1 MHKFNTN
8 CVTPCIKLLQSILL
22 LTKSDKTIQ
31 ILLADDDA
39 VDRELFA
46 EALKSTRVK
55 HKLNEVGGGE
65 EVFTH
70 LQSSIVKPDIIIL
83 DLNMPVKDGRETLK
97 ELKAN
102 KNFKSIPVMILS
114 TSNSHFDV
122 TFSYDHG
129 ASLFLTKPHS
139 FHDLVEMIDTL
150 LSLCSKYVSF
160 QQA

>member
-1 MHKFNTN
+1 M
-8 CVTPCIKLLQSILL
+8 IKAE
-22 LTKSDKTIQ
+22 KTIE

-55 HKLNEVGGGE
+55 HKLNEVQGGE

-70 LQSSIVKPDIIIL
+70 LASASSRPDLIIL
-83 DLNMPVKDGRETLK
+83 DLNMPVKDGRETLR
-97 ELKAN
+97 ELKAD
-102 KNFKSIPVMILS
+102 KNFNFIPVIILS

-122 TFSYDHG
+122 RYSYDHG

-139 FHDLVEMIDTL
+139 FHDLVEMLDTL
-150 LSLCSKYVSF
+150 LTLSSKYVSF
-160 QQA
+160 AHA

>member
-1 MHKFNTN
+1 
-8 CVTPCIKLLQSILL
+8 
-22 LTKSDKTIQ
+22 LTKANKTIQ

-39 VDRELFA
+39 VDRELFS

-55 HKLNEVGGGE
+55 FRLEEVQGGE

-70 LQSSIVKPDIIIL
+70 LNSTSVKPDLIVL

-102 KNFKSIPVMILS
+102 KNFKYIPVIILS

-122 TFSYDHG
+122 LFSYDNG

-139 FHDLVEMIDTL
+139 FHDLVEMLDLL
-150 LSLCSKYVSF
+150 LSLSSKYISF
-160 QQA
+160 ANN

>member
-1 MHKFNTN
+1 ML
-8 CVTPCIKLLQSILL
+8 KL
-22 LTKSDKTIQ
+22 DKTIE

-39 VDRELFA
+39 VDRELFS

-55 HKLNEVGGGE
+55 YKLAEVPGGE

-70 LQSSIVKPDIIIL
+70 LNANSNKPDLIIL

-102 KNFKSIPVMILS
+102 TNFKCIPVIILS
-114 TSNSHFDV
+114 TSNSHFDIRY
-122 TFSYDHG
+122 SYDYG

-139 FHDLVEMIDTL
+139 FRDLVEMLDLLITL
-150 LSLCSKYVSF
+150 SSKYVSF
-160 QQA
+160 HHE

>member
-1 MHKFNTN
+1 LAKPN
-8 CVTPCIKLLQSILL
+8 
-22 LTKSDKTIQ
+22 KTIR
-31 ILLADDDA
+31 ILLADDEA
-39 VDRELFA
+39 VDRELFS

-55 HKLNEVGGGE
+55 YKLDEVSGGE

-70 LQSSIVKPDIIIL
+70 LSTNSDRPDLIIL

-102 KNFKSIPVMILS
+102 KNFKSIPVVILS

-122 TFSYDHG
+122 LFSYDNG

-139 FHDLVEMIDTL
+139 FHDLVEMLDL
-150 LSLCSKYVSF
+150 VLSLSSKYISF
-160 QQA
+160 PE

>member
-1 MHKFNTN
+1 M
-8 CVTPCIKLLQSILL
+8 VKL
-22 LTKSDKTIQ
+22 DKTIQ

-39 VDRELFA
+39 VDRELFS

-55 HKLNEVGGGE
+55 YKLEEVPGGE

-70 LQSSIVKPDIIIL
+70 LNTAPHKPDLIIL

-102 KNFKSIPVMILS
+102 KNFKYIPVIILS
-114 TSNSHFDV
+114 TSNSHFDIRY
-122 TFSYDHG
+122 SYDYG

-139 FHDLVEMIDTL
+139 FHDLVEMLDTL
-150 LSLCSKYVSF
+150 LTLSSKYVSF
-160 QQA
+160 AQA

>member
-1 MHKFNTN
+1 M
-8 CVTPCIKLLQSILL
+8 I
-22 LTKSDKTIQ
+22 KSDKTVQ

-55 HKLNEVGGGE
+55 YTLNEVGGGE
-65 EVFTH
+65 EVFIH
-70 LQSSIVKPDIIIL
+70 LQASSVRPDLIIL
-83 DLNMPVKDGRETLK
+83 DLNMPLKDGRETLK

-102 KNFKSIPVMILS
+102 KNFKCIPVIILS

-122 TFSYDHG
+122 LFSYDHG

-139 FHDLVEMIDTL
+139 FHDLVEMLDNLLL
-150 LSLCSKYVSF
+150 LSSKYVSF
-160 QQA
+160 AEA

>member
-1 MHKFNTN
+1 M
-8 CVTPCIKLLQSILL
+8 IKAE
-22 LTKSDKTIQ
+22 KTIE

-39 VDRELFA
+39 VDRELFS

-55 HKLNEVGGGE
+55 YKLNEVTGGE

-70 LQSSIVKPDIIIL
+70 LNTILQKPDLIIL

-102 KNFKSIPVMILS
+102 KNFKYIPVIMLS
-114 TSNSHFDV
+114 TSNSHFDIRY
-122 TFSYDHG
+122 SYDYG

-139 FHDLVEMIDTL
+139 FHDLVEMLDTL
-150 LSLCSKYVSF
+150 LTLSSKYVSF
-160 QQA
+160 SQA

>member
-1 MHKFNTN
+1 
-8 CVTPCIKLLQSILL
+8 VIKAER
-22 LTKSDKTIQ
+22 TVE

-55 HKLNEVGGGE
+55 YRLNEVEGGE

-70 LQSSIVKPDIIIL
+70 LNRSPHKPDLIIL
-83 DLNMPVKDGRETLK
+83 DLNMPVKDGRETLR

-102 KNFKSIPVMILS
+102 KNFQLIPVIIMS
-114 TSNSHFDV
+114 TSNSHFDIHY
-122 TFSYDHG
+122 SYENG

-139 FHDLVEMIDTL
+139 FHDLVEMLDNLLTL
-150 LSLCSKYVSF
+150 GSKYISF
-160 QQA
+160 VNS

>member
-1 MHKFNTN
+1 MNK
-8 CVTPCIKLLQSILL
+8 V
-22 LTKSDKTIQ
+22 DKTIQ

-39 VDRELFA
+39 VDRELFS

-55 HKLNEVGGGE
+55 YRLNEVQGGE

-70 LQSSIVKPDIIIL
+70 LNEHGAKPDLIIL

-97 ELKAN
+97 ELKSN
-102 KNFKSIPVMILS
+102 ENFKTIPVIILS

-122 TFSYDHG
+122 LFSYDHG

-139 FHDLVEMIDTL
+139 FHDLVEMLDLL
-150 LSLCSKYVSF
+150 LSLTSKYVSF
-160 QQA
+160 HQP